1 MGFIKSLFKSKIP
14 ELNSYLEIYNLAYE
28 YITENKSKKE
38 LRKILKQTLILNKPI
53 MKEDI
58 INLCRISSWLVGLR
72 VFKDSI
78 ILCNK
83 ILKVDSSNFHAIE
96 LLLGI
101 VLHRNDKNQIIFLC
115 SRLLESNY
123 QEYVKELQPTL
134 NSNIPEI
141 KDSIKHIA
149 DTFHNVGNIFME
161 NNDFEKAK
169 KSYEIAFHID
179 PSFFEAH
186 HNIGITLYKLKR
198 YKEAI
203 ISFMHDIEIQKKIKN
218 NYPSLTGYSKLT
230 IKFISRI
237 YFNIGKSLF
246 RMNQLSE
253 AKRYF
258 GLSFHF
264 NPEVPN
270 DVKRINKGIYE
281 LISALENDIEL

>member
-1 MGFIKSLFKSKIP
+1 
-14 ELNSYLEIYNLAYE
+14 LEIYNLAYE

-38 LRKILKQTLILNKPI
+38 LRQILKQTLILNKPI

-58 INLCRISSWLVGLR
+58 FNLCLISSWLVGLR
-72 VFKDSI
+72 EFKATI

-83 ILKVDSSNFHAIE
+83 ILKVDSSNFHAVK

-101 VLHRNDKNQIIFLC
+101 ALHRDDKNQIIFLC
-115 SRLLESNY
+115 NRLLESNY

-134 NSNIPEI
+134 DSDIPEI
-141 KDSIKHIA
+141 KDSIKHVA
-149 DTFHNVGNIFME
+149 DTFHNVGSIFME
-161 NNDFEKAK
+161 NYDFEKAK
-169 KSYEIAFHID
+169 KAYEIAFHID
-179 PSFFEAH
+179 PTFFEAH

-203 ISFMHDIEIQKKIKN
+203 VSFMHDMEIQKKIKN
-218 NYPSLTGYSKLT
+218 NYPSLTGYSKLSME
-230 IKFISRI
+230 FISRI

-264 NPEVPN
+264 NPEVQ
-270 DVKRINKGIYE
+270 DDARQINKDIAE
-281 LISALENDIEL
+281 LISALQNDIEL

>member
-38 LRKILKQTLILNKPI
+38 LREILKQTLILNKPI

-58 INLCRISSWLVGLR
+58 FNLCSISSWLVGLR
-72 VFKDSI
+72 EFKDVI

-83 ILKVDSSNFHAIE
+83 ILKVDSSNFHAVR
-96 LLLGI
+96 LLLNI
-101 VLHRNDKNQIIFLC
+101 ALHRNDKNQIIFLC

-179 PSFFEAH
+179 PTLFEAH

-203 ISFMHDIEIQKKIKN
+203 NSFIHNIEILKKIKN
-218 NYPSLTGYSKLT
+218 NYRNLTGIYKPTNKLL
-230 IKFISRI
+230 SRI
-237 YFNIGKSLF
+237 YFNIGKSFF

-253 AKRYF
+253 AKRYL
-258 GLSFHF
+258 GLSLRT
-264 NPEVPN
+264 EMGD
-270 DVKRINKGIYE
+270 DVKRINKGIDE
-281 LISALENDIEL
+281 LISVLENDIEL

>member
-14 ELNSYLEIYNLAYE
+14 ELNSYMEIYNLAFE
-28 YITENKSKKE
+28 YITNNKSKKE
-38 LRKILKQTLILNKPI
+38 LGEILKQTLVLNKPI

-58 INLCRISSWLVGLR
+58 FNLRSISSWLVGLR
-72 VFKDSI
+72 EFKDAI

-83 ILKVDSSNFHAIE
+83 ILKVDSTNFHAVE

-101 VLHRNDKNQIIFLC
+101 ALHRNDKNQIIFLC
-115 SRLLESNY
+115 IRLLESNY

-141 KDSIKHIA
+141 KDSIKHVA

-179 PSFFEAH
+179 PSFFEAR

-198 YKEAI
+198 YREAI
-203 ISFMHDIEIQKKIKN
+203 ISFMDDIKIQKKKKN
-218 NYPSLTGYSKLT
+218 NYPSLTGDSTLT
-230 IKFISRI
+230 LNFLTRV
-237 YFNIGKSLF
+237 YFNIGKSFF

-253 AKRYF
+253 AKTYLC
-258 GLSFHF
+258 LSLQF
-264 NPEVPN
+264 NPEEPGN
-270 DVKRINKGIYE
+270 LKSINKGTDE
-281 LISALENDIEL
+281 LISVLENDIDL